1 MSQPVPNPAV
11 QPPAP
16 PRRRRGFGRW
26 VRRILLW
33 VVLIALVV
41 LGVRYWPYIYNRL
54 FNGNTVWVSQRFS
67 EELKEQNRM
76 QVFTATLTGEETVS
90 VNAIIFGTIQ
100 KVQVPYS
107 FDIGFF
113 VDCGEAVCAAEG
125 NTVVLY
131 LPAPY
136 ADFYK
141 LSVDRDQVKVSDFLM
156 PLTSER
162 YAAILKQIE
171 QKLYDETAAKQEY
184 LDSAWESAEKNMK
197 LLFGSFLSNLQAT
210 EQGKDLTCS
219 FKVVRGLPEPSPSP
233 EGTDAAATAAP

>member
-1 MSQPVPNPAV
+1 MSQPMTNPAV

-16 PRRRRGFGRW
+16 PRRRRRVGRW
-26 VRRILLW
+26 IRRILLW
-33 VVLIALVV
+33 AIIIAVVA

-90 VNAIIFGTIQ
+90 VEAIIFGSIQ

-113 VDCGEAVCAAEG
+113 TDCDKAVCAAEG

-141 LSVDRDQVKVSDFLM
+141 LSVDRAQVKVSDFLM

-162 YAAILKQIE
+162 YAEILSQIE
-171 QKLYDETAAKQEY
+171 QKLYDESVSKQEY
-184 LDSAWESAEKNMK
+184 IDSAWDSAEKNMK
-197 LLFGSFLSNLQAT
+197 QLFGSFLSNLQAT

-219 FKVVRGLPEPSPSP
+219 FKVVRGLPEPSASP
-233 EGTDAAATAAP
+233 AVVQTPTPAAP